1 MRKVQDNG
9 RGERRAIGPLKHK
22 LWFWPVLVAG
32 VVADQLTKIL
42 AFAWLQPRDYS
53 SLIPCVVGLRRSENQ
68 GALFGIMQ
76 GKGALLALFSVAAFG
91 LILWFLRQAPSKGKW
106 LPVALGLIAAGA
118 IGNLIDRVFNDGK
131 VRDFIELHIGEY
143 VHWPTF
149 NLADAFI
156 VAGVAMV
163 IYAEFKKPKTTQAD

>member
-9 RGERRAIGPLKHK
+9 RGERRAIGSLRHK

-32 VVADQLTKIL
+32 VAADQLTKIL
-42 AFAWLQPRDYS
+42 AFAWLRRAEYRG
-53 SLIPCVVGLRRSENQ
+53 LIPYVLGLRLSENQ

-76 GKGALLALFSVAAFG
+76 GKGALLALFSAVAFG
-91 LILWFLRQAPSKGKW
+91 LIIWFLHRAPSKGKW

-131 VRDFIELHIGEY
+131 VRDFIELHIGEHF
-143 VHWPTF
+143 HWPTF

-163 IYAEFKKPKTTQAD
+163 IYAEFKKPKTTQAA